1 MPSLLADA
9 RGGVFILPLPCPAE
23 KGSGMTR
30 KRTLHLA
37 ALPGTL
43 AAAVL
48 VACAVASLAVS
59 GEADAA
65 FPGKNGRIAYN
76 SGGVIYTI
84 DPDGSAKTKVTNTRV
99 SGYPIDYSPS
109 GKTITYTSY
118 EGFNDG
124 KDTGPQKD
132 AEIYTVNV
140 GGGGRTNVTNNN
152 RGDEAASYS
161 PEGKRI
167 AYTHWDGHDLEI
179 YTINTDGT
187 GELQVTDNR
196 TNEFTP
202 SYSPTARRSSSRVK
216 TESFSEAT
224 RSRST
229 RSASTE
235 RIGSNLP
242 RTPPTTTSLTTRPTA
257 GGSPTRAP
265 AKRARTSTRLAPA
278 EEIRSNSRRATILT
292 TRPTVRRSS
301 TTQAMAQMGGSI
313 RSTWAV
319 GVSLESRR
327 APTLPGGSARSG
339 FSSGQSQRPRGLGW
353 GV

>member
-9 RGGVFILPLPCPAE
+9 RGGVFIFPLPCPAE

-30 KRTLHLA
+30 RRTLHLA

-48 VACAVASLAVS
+48 VACAVAPLAVS

-84 DPDGSAKTKVTNTRV
+84 DPDRSAKTKVTNTRV

-124 KDTGPQKD
+124 KDTDPQKD

-152 RGDEAASYS
+152 RGDEASSYS

-187 GELQVTDNR
+187 GELRVTDNR

-202 SYSPTARRSSSRVK
+202 SYSPDGKKILFSGEERKVLRNDAVEIYTIGIHGKNRVQLTENATNDYFPDYSPDGRRIAYS
-216 TESFSEAT
+216 
-224 RSRST
+224 
-229 RSASTE
+229 
-235 RIGSNLP
+235 GSGEKGTN
-242 RTPPTTTSLTTRPTA
+242 
-257 GGSPTRAP
+257 
-265 AKRARTSTRLAPA
+265 
-278 EEIRSNSRRATILT
+278 IYTI
-292 TRPTVRRSS
+292 
-301 TTQAMAQMGGSI
+301 
-313 RSTWAV
+313 
-319 GVSLESRR
+319 
-327 APTLPGGSARSG
+327 SARGGDKIKLTEGNDPDYSPDGKKIVYYTGNGPDGRIYTINVGGGGKSG
-339 FSSGQSQRPRGLGW
+339 VTEGSDPSWGIRP
-353 GV
+353 

>member
-1 MPSLLADA
+1 
-9 RGGVFILPLPCPAE
+9 
-23 KGSGMTR
+23 
-30 KRTLHLA
+30 
-37 ALPGTL
+37 
-43 AAAVL
+43 
-48 VACAVASLAVS
+48 VAPLAVS

-124 KDTGPQKD
+124 KDTGPRKD

-152 RGDEAASYS
+152 RGDEASSYS

-187 GELQVTDNR
+187 GEFRVTDNR

-202 SYSPTARRSSSRVK
+202 SYSPDGKKILFSGEERKVLRNDAVEIYTIGIHGKNRVQLTENATNDYFPDYSPDGRRIAYS
-216 TESFSEAT
+216 
-224 RSRST
+224 
-229 RSASTE
+229 
-235 RIGSNLP
+235 GSGEKG
-242 RTPPTTTSLTTRPTA
+242 T
-257 GGSPTRAP
+257 
-265 AKRARTSTRLAPA
+265 K
-278 EEIRSNSRRATILT
+278 IYTI
-292 TRPTVRRSS
+292 
-301 TTQAMAQMGGSI
+301 
-313 RSTWAV
+313 
-319 GVSLESRR
+319 
-327 APTLPGGSARSG
+327 SARGGDKIKLTEGNDPDYSPDGKKIVYYTGNGPDGRIYTINVGGGGKSG
-339 FSSGQSQRPRGLGW
+339 VTEGFDPSWGMRP
-353 GV
+353 

>member
-1 MPSLLADA
+1 
-9 RGGVFILPLPCPAE
+9 
-23 KGSGMTR
+23 MTR
-30 KRTLHLA
+30 RRTLHLA

-48 VACAVASLAVS
+48 VACAVAPLAVS

-118 EGFNDG
+118 EGLNDG

-152 RGDEAASYS
+152 RGDEASSYS
-161 PEGKRI
+161 PDGKRI
-167 AYTHWDGHDLEI
+167 AYAHWDGRDLEI

-187 GELQVTDNR
+187 GALRVTDNR

-202 SYSPTARRSSSRVK
+202 SYSPDGKKILFSGEERTFLRNDAVEIYTIGIHGKNRVQLTENATNDYFPDYSPDGRRIAYS
-216 TESFSEAT
+216 
-224 RSRST
+224 
-229 RSASTE
+229 
-235 RIGSNLP
+235 GSGEKGTN
-242 RTPPTTTSLTTRPTA
+242 
-257 GGSPTRAP
+257 
-265 AKRARTSTRLAPA
+265 
-278 EEIRSNSRRATILT
+278 IYTI
-292 TRPTVRRSS
+292 
-301 TTQAMAQMGGSI
+301 
-313 RSTWAV
+313 
-319 GVSLESRR
+319 
-327 APTLPGGSARSG
+327 SARGGDKTKLTEGNDPDYSPDGKKIVYYTGNDLDGQIYTVNVGGGGKSG
-339 FSSGQSQRPRGLGW
+339 VTEGSDPSWGIRP
-353 GV
+353 